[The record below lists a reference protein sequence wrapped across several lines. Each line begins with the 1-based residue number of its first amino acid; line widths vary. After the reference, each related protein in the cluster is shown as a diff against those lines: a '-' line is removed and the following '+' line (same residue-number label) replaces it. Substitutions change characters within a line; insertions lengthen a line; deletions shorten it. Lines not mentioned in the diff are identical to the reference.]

1 MSLIVNEADEIV
13 KQRAGEYGEP
23 VRYFTGLEMIEQI
36 LRDYAEGSPH
46 QVPGALSVLQKIAL
60 KLMRLAYDPTHK
72 DSILDLKG
80 YTKILEECVKHG
92 KTK

>member
-1 MSLIVNEADEIV
+1 MSLIVNEADQIV
-13 KQRAGEYGEP
+13 KLRAEEYGEP
-23 VRYFTGLEMIEQI
+23 VRYFTGLEMMEKI
-36 LRDYAEGSPH
+36 LRDYADGSPH
-46 QVPGALSVLQKIAL
+46 HVPGALSVLQKIAL

-72 DSILDLKG
+72 DSLLDLKG